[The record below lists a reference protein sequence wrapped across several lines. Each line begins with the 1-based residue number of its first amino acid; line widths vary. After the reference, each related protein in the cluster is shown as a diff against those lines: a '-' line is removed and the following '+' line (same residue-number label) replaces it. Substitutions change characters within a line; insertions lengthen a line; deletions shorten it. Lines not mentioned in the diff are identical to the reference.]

1 MTPGRIPPWLK
12 IAWTIWV
19 AVWFPLYWK
28 QWGPST
34 FLWFCDLANL
44 LILAALWTESALI
57 FSWQAVSV
65 LVFQIV
71 FTFDVL
77 GRAVLGRH
85 LIGGTEWVFDDQKIP
100 LYIKLLSLG
109 MHVAAPPLLIWGVR
123 KLGYDRRALLLQVL
137 TICVL
142 LPVCWLFWD
151 ETLNLN
157 WVYKPFNR
165 PQRMMSPGLYLG
177 VCIVGYTALLF
188 VPTHLVLARLFGKKK
203 DASPAS

>member
-1 MTPGRIPPWLK
+1 MAGGRIPSWLK
-12 IAWTIWV
+12 ITWTIWV
-19 AVWFPLYWK
+19 AVWIPLYWK

-71 FTFDVL
+71 FTVDVL
-77 GRAVLGRH
+77 GRALLGRH
-85 LIGGTEWVFDDQKIP
+85 LIGGTEWVFNDQKIP
-100 LYIKLLSLG
+100 LYIKALSMG
-109 MHVAAPPLLIWGVR
+109 MHVAAPPLLIWAVR
-123 KLGYDRRALLLQVL
+123 KLGYDRRALLLQMATV
-137 TICVL
+137 CVL
-142 LPVCWLFWD
+142 LPICWLGWD

-165 PQRMMSPGLYLG
+165 PQTSMSPGLYLL
-177 VCIVGYTALLF
+177 VCIVGYTLLVF
-188 VPTHLVLARLFGKKK
+188 LPTHLLLARIFGRKK
-203 DASPAS
+203 APASGP